1 MTASAGPEATRADR
15 SLVLAVF
22 LVLLAVYTA
31 TLATQPDVLDGEVEF
46 QTTSSLVRRGTLAL
60 GGTPEADGIL
70 AWGDGRG
77 FNVRAGG
84 PGREHERFSWFGV
97 GQSFAGVPF
106 YLAGAAVRG
115 AFPAFEARQAEVPH
129 LGIHRSEYFEHLSVL
144 WRSALCAAGTGA
156 LLVSASLFLGLARR
170 TAALAGLAYGLT
182 TFAWPQ
188 ARTSLD
194 AVQSTFLLFAALHE
208 VLALR
213 ARLSRG
219 APSGAARLA
228 LLGALLGL
236 AFLTRSLTAPVLA
249 VLGGAALL
257 VLLRSRRASARELAA
272 LALPALAAF
281 GVFLWTNWLRFGDPL
296 EQGYGGVVTW
306 EGYFNYPLHLG
317 LLGLLFAPGPGI
329 AWTAPLALV
338 GLVGLPRMW
347 RRGERFVALVLALA
361 VAAVLLPVAKTLGWH
376 GGWNYGSRYALPA
389 LPFLWLAAATTLP
402 AVWATLA
409 GKALVLVLAVAG
421 FLGALGGT
429 LVDTTTHL
437 GLAIQAA
444 RLEWPELPE
453 LAGASDADREAE
465 RFQRIATD
473 LDYAAPLAHWRI
485 LLHRLAGRGEA
496 FPVREIFALD
506 RDDVLS
512 LPEDRD
518 HGFRHLAWIDFHE
531 RLGGSLVP
539 IGAVTAA
546 LLVAAA
552 VLARRGLR
560 QVEIR

>member
-1 MTASAGPEATRADR
+1 MSPSERPERGAR

-22 LVLLAVYTA
+22 LALLAVYGA

-60 GGTPEADGIL
+60 GGTPEAEGIL
-70 AWGDGRG
+70 AWDGGRG
-77 FNVRAGG
+77 FNVRPGG

-97 GQSFAGVPF
+97 GQSFVGVPF
-106 YLAGAAVRG
+106 YLAGAALRS
-115 AFPAFEARQAEVPH
+115 AFPAFELRQAEVPH
-129 LGIHRSEYFEHLSVL
+129 LGIHRSEYFEHLAVL
-144 WRSALCAAGTGA
+144 SRSALCAAGTGA
-156 LLVSASLFLGLARR
+156 LLVSACLLLGLARR

-194 AVQSTFLLFAALHE
+194 AVQSTFLLAAALHE

-213 ARLSRG
+213 ARLAAG
-219 APSGAARLA
+219 AAPSAARLA

-236 AFLTRSLTAPVLA
+236 AFLTRSLTAPVLV
-249 VLGGAALL
+249 VLGGAAL
-257 VLLRSRRASARELAA
+257 VLLLGGRRARAGELAA

-317 LLGLLFAPGPGI
+317 LLGLLFAPGPGL

-338 GLVGLPRMW
+338 GLIGLPRLW
-347 RRGERFVALVLALA
+347 IRGERFVALVLALA

-389 LPFLWLAAATTLP
+389 LPFLWLAAATALP
-402 AVWATLA
+402 ALWTSVA
-409 GKALVLVLAVAG
+409 GKALVLALGLAG

-444 RLEWPELPE
+444 RLEWPEL
-453 LAGASDADREAE
+453 AGASEADREAE

-485 LLHRLAGRGEA
+485 LRHRLAGKGET
-496 FPVREIFALD
+496 FSPRELFGVASDEPLT
-506 RDDVLS
+506 

-518 HGFRHLAWIDFHE
+518 HGFRHLAWVDFRE

-539 IGAVTAA
+539 ILVVSAG

-552 VLARRGLR
+552 ALARRSLR